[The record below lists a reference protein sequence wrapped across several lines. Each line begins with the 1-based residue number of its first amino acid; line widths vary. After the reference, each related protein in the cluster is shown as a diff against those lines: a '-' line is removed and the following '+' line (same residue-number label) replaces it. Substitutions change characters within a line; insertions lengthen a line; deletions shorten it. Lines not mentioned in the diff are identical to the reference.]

1 MFSWCLPA
9 APASV
14 MMAPNGTS
22 PQGPLSGDSLPA
34 VRMKTKTKA
43 CAPTHVMSCLLIG
56 LWEFAGIV
64 FSPGSR
70 GHHSLHRGHSFVL
83 CCACVFLAWVFEW
96 RMKLEKRRVLMSV
109 TQEMAYLEAILFT
122 IAVKGLNSPSTHQSR
137 ALDKMDMLNS
147 SQLKRELVSCL
158 IGFCTS

>member
-1 MFSWCLPA
+1 
-9 APASV
+9 
-14 MMAPNGTS
+14 
-22 PQGPLSGDSLPA
+22 
-34 VRMKTKTKA
+34 
-43 CAPTHVMSCLLIG
+43 
-56 LWEFAGIV
+56 
-64 FSPGSR
+64 
-70 GHHSLHRGHSFVL
+70 
-83 CCACVFLAWVFEW
+83 
-96 RMKLEKRRVLMSV
+96 MKLEKRRVLMSV